1 MAAFDE
7 GTVGTLK
14 AALAKL
20 GADASPEPVAAEIA
34 GAVKALGVR
43 SLAECGVLAAMTD
56 KLTND
61 KTKEMEGA
69 RAACVLF
76 KALVEAVG
84 VHFEPFAVP
93 LLPKVIAIY
102 DAKPPAPREAASA
115 AALALIN
122 SVNPG
127 AVRLVLPAL
136 FVSMKAKG
144 FREKVGALNLL
155 AALSIHA
162 RGKVGMCL
170 VDIVPALTDC
180 LWDTKKET
188 QKAAIDCLTECCT
201 VVENPDIRPIVP
213 TLISANARP
222 EECPACIDKLMAV
235 VFVQTVD
242 APTLSIIVPILA
254 RGLRNRD
261 EQLKRKCCV
270 VIDNMCK
277 LVMEPRDAAPF
288 GPKLR
293 PELVR
298 TSEECATEEVRLVGA
313 RALSTLDSCLLE
325 GHTH

>member
-1 MAAFDE
+1 MNDKFD
-7 GTVGTLK
+7 
-14 AALAKL
+14 
-20 GADASPEPVAAEIA
+20 
-34 GAVKALGVR
+34 
-43 SLAECGVLAAMTD
+43 
-56 KLTND
+56 ND

-69 RAACVLF
+69 MAACNLF
-76 KALVEAVG
+76 KALVETLA

-93 LLPKVIAIY
+93 MLPKVIAVY

-144 FREKVGALNLL
+144 WREKVGALNLL
-155 AALSIHA
+155 GALSVHA

-170 VDIVPALTDC
+170 PEIVPEITDC

-188 QKAAIDCLTECCT
+188 QKAAIEAITAAST
-201 VVENPDIRPIVP
+201 VIENPDIRPIVP
-213 TLISANARP
+213 TLISANAHP
-222 EECPACIDKLMAV
+222 DECPACIDKLMAV

-242 APTLSIIVPILA
+242 SPTLSIIVPILA

-298 TSEECATEEVRLVGA
+298 TSEECATEEVRVVAG
-313 RALSTLDSCLLE
+313 RALATLDSCLEEHGLQ
-325 GHTH
+325 

>member
-1 MAAFDE
+1 MGAEALPFSRHSLSLSLSPAA
-7 GTVGTLK
+7 
-14 AALAKL
+14 
-20 GADASPEPVAAEIA
+20 PPP
-34 GAVKALGVR
+34 
-43 SLAECGVLAAMTD
+43 
-56 KLTND
+56 
-61 KTKEMEGA
+61 
-69 RAACVLF
+69 
-76 KALVEAVG
+76 LVQ
-84 VHFEPFAVP
+84 
-93 LLPKVIAIY
+93 
-102 DAKPPAPREAASA
+102 
-115 AALALIN
+115 
-122 SVNPG
+122 
-127 AVRLVLPAL
+127 
-136 FVSMKAKG
+136 
-144 FREKVGALNLL
+144 VGALNLL